1 MLPSHAAPPAEVRL
15 SRHGRFLNS
24 QGCWSLVSRS
34 VGVLGGEGCWGPPDP
49 FLSHRGSLWALGLGR
64 KHSSSAGPDPWP
76 TGVHGAAAELETT
89 SGGLQSNGGS
99 GVPGTGCGHKQHCA
113 YVGVCGGQAS
123 GPRSN
128 CFKFQS
134 RSDSQPCV
142 PGQTVPG
149 RWLPQRRARVP
160 DARTQVGSQLKT
172 RRGASGLSGPPPP
185 RCGSLLPG
193 ALSCE
198 PGLLCPPG
206 DPRLRGLVRSRASPA
221 PAPSRSAPPPEFR
234 LPSLSTVW
242 SLEDFCLLFCLFFL
256 VVSDLR
262 TFYSNLARKQVHFFH
277 DVTFMSFPF

>member
-76 TGVHGAAAELETT
+76 TGAHGAAAELETT

-185 RCGSLLPG
+185 GAARCSLALCPVNRDCSVLRATHGSAAWYGLGLLP
-193 ALSCE
+193 
-198 PGLLCPPG
+198 LLRQAAVP
-206 DPRLRGLVRSRASPA
+206 
-221 PAPSRSAPPPEFR
+221 R
-234 LPSLSTVW
+234 LPSFAFLHSPPFGPLKIFV
-242 SLEDFCLLFCLFFL
+242 SYFVCFF
-256 VVSDLR
+256 
-262 TFYSNLARKQVHFFH
+262 
-277 DVTFMSFPF
+277 